1 MLFVL
6 NEDDVT
12 DETSSQ
18 QSTSTRSLQ
27 QKDHLRYIRAHV
39 NQRLA
44 QVDHVYFDRYAKTA
58 TNGRVVL
65 TSKGLRSGQ
74 HSWSIKILKCD
85 VELQEL
91 GVISNAN
98 IHGVDVADGGL
109 RESVAFGAKGL
120 YGNEMGTDSAY
131 YGTWNEDGKNRCF
144 KDLGGGGGGAGTG
157 NRAWCTGDVIKVCV
171 DLERWRIKFLL
182 NGNRVKKVMS
192 LQSGQVYHPV
202 LSFAG
207 NCEYKLL
214 T

>member
-12 DETSSQ
+12 DEQSSSQ

-27 QKDHLRYIRAHV
+27 QKDHLRYFRAHV

-91 GVISNAN
+91 GVISNVN

-120 YGNEMGTDSAY
+120 YGNEMGTVCAFLVCFYFVRLSILFYGITHRVWRLESPFYSAS
-131 YGTWNEDGKNRCF
+131 ND
-144 KDLGGGGGGAGTG
+144 AP
-157 NRAWCTGDVIKVCV
+157 DVGQ
-171 DLERWRIKFLL
+171 LL
-182 NGNRVKKVMS
+182 N
-192 LQSGQVYHPV
+192 L
-202 LSFAG
+202 
-207 NCEYKLL
+207 CD
-214 T
+214 